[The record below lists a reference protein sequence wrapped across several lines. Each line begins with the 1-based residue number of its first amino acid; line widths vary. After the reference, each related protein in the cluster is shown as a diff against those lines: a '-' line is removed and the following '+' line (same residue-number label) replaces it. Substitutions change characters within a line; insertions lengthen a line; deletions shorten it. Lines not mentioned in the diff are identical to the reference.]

1 MKHAKC
7 YKKGYPRPRFVRDN
21 FTSLDGEWNF
31 AFDDENVGERKKWYK
46 TGVNDLKINVPF
58 AYQCAL
64 SGINVDDRHET
75 VWYSRTFTA
84 VKKRNKRLLVN
95 FEGADHEAKVWLNGE
110 LLGTHAGGYAR
121 FTFDL
126 TDHLKNGENLLVVR
140 CVDRRSALT
149 VRGKQRYVEKNIS
162 CFYTDTTGI
171 WKPVWL
177 EEVGDGY
184 LFGVS
189 ALCNYS
195 ECEAVVEYKIQ
206 RFTDGLSLETRLY
219 FDDEFVHSTEVTC
232 DDDYGKIKLD
242 LTLKNKV
249 LPMKPW
255 SAGRSGQFF
264 DVEYILKKNGID
276 PKTDLTMDQSIQ
288 FGLTAAAFTSDQSD
302 YTVEFEP
309 FATGLEL
316 EGNGYVVA
324 SLGTDS
330 GYVPYTAYCAKKSY
344 LAMHPDL
351 IQRFTSA
358 LQKGM
363 DYVNS
368 HTAEEIAKTIQPQFS
383 DTPLENITKI
393 VKRYQDQDTWK
404 ENLIFERSSFELLEN
419 ILEEAGELQTRVPY
433 ENLVTTEFAE
443 QAVK

>member
-1 MKHAKC
+1 MRVLLA
-7 YKKGYPRPRFVRDN
+7 GF
-21 FTSLDGEWNF
+21 L
-31 AFDDENVGERKKWYK
+31 A
-46 TGVNDLKINVPF
+46 
-58 AYQCAL
+58 CA
-64 SGINVDDRHET
+64 
-75 VWYSRTFTA
+75 
-84 VKKRNKRLLVN
+84 
-95 FEGADHEAKVWLNGE
+95 
-110 LLGTHAGGYAR
+110 
-121 FTFDL
+121 
-126 TDHLKNGENLLVVR
+126 
-140 CVDRRSALT
+140 
-149 VRGKQRYVEKNIS
+149 
-162 CFYTDTTGI
+162 
-171 WKPVWL
+171 
-177 EEVGDGY
+177 
-184 LFGVS
+184 
-189 ALCNYS
+189 ALCG
-195 ECEAVVEYKIQ
+195 CGK
-206 RFTDGLSLETRLY
+206 ETSGRTPVTLY
-219 FDDEFVHSTEVTC
+219 EVAHSIFYAPQYAAIELG
-232 DDDYGKIKLD
+232 YFQEEGID
-242 LTLKNKV
+242 LTLVNGAGADKV
-249 LPMKPW
+249 MTAML
-255 SAGRSGQFF
+255 AGDADIGFMGSEASIYTYVQGAEDYAVNFAQLTQRAGNFLVARQPDPDFTWQKLKGSRVLGGRAGGMPQMVF
-264 DVEYILKKNGID
+264 EYILKKNGID
-276 PKTDLTMDQSIQ
+276 PKADLTMDQSIQ

-363 DYVNS
+363 NYVNS

-433 ENLVTTEFAE
+433 EDLVTTEFAE
-443 QAVK
+443 KAVK

>member
-1 MKHAKC
+1 MV
-7 YKKGYPRPRFVRDN
+7 F
-21 FTSLDGEWNF
+21 
-31 AFDDENVGERKKWYK
+31 
-46 TGVNDLKINVPF
+46 
-58 AYQCAL
+58 
-64 SGINVDDRHET
+64 
-75 VWYSRTFTA
+75 
-84 VKKRNKRLLVN
+84 
-95 FEGADHEAKVWLNGE
+95 
-110 LLGTHAGGYAR
+110 
-121 FTFDL
+121 
-126 TDHLKNGENLLVVR
+126 
-140 CVDRRSALT
+140 
-149 VRGKQRYVEKNIS
+149 
-162 CFYTDTTGI
+162 
-171 WKPVWL
+171 
-177 EEVGDGY
+177 
-184 LFGVS
+184 
-189 ALCNYS
+189 
-195 ECEAVVEYKIQ
+195 
-206 RFTDGLSLETRLY
+206 
-219 FDDEFVHSTEVTC
+219 
-232 DDDYGKIKLD
+232 
-242 LTLKNKV
+242 
-249 LPMKPW
+249 
-255 SAGRSGQFF
+255 
-264 DVEYILKKNGID
+264 EYILKKNGID

-368 HTAEEIAKTIQPQFS
+368 HTAEEIAKTIQPQ
-383 DTPLENITKI
+383 
-393 VKRYQDQDTWK
+393 DQDTWK

>member
-1 MKHAKC
+1 MRVLLA
-7 YKKGYPRPRFVRDN
+7 GF
-21 FTSLDGEWNF
+21 L
-31 AFDDENVGERKKWYK
+31 A
-46 TGVNDLKINVPF
+46 
-58 AYQCAL
+58 CA
-64 SGINVDDRHET
+64 
-75 VWYSRTFTA
+75 
-84 VKKRNKRLLVN
+84 
-95 FEGADHEAKVWLNGE
+95 
-110 LLGTHAGGYAR
+110 
-121 FTFDL
+121 
-126 TDHLKNGENLLVVR
+126 
-140 CVDRRSALT
+140 
-149 VRGKQRYVEKNIS
+149 
-162 CFYTDTTGI
+162 
-171 WKPVWL
+171 
-177 EEVGDGY
+177 
-184 LFGVS
+184 
-189 ALCNYS
+189 ALCG
-195 ECEAVVEYKIQ
+195 CGK
-206 RFTDGLSLETRLY
+206 ETSGRTPVTLY
-219 FDDEFVHSTEVTC
+219 EVAHSIFYAPQYAAIELG
-232 DDDYGKIKLD
+232 YFQEEGID
-242 LTLKNKV
+242 LTLVNGAGADKV
-249 LPMKPW
+249 MTAML
-255 SAGRSGQFF
+255 AGDADIGFMGSEASIYTYVQGAEDYAVNFAQLTQRAGNFLVARQPDSDFTWQKLKGSRVLGGRAGGMPQMVF
-264 DVEYILKKNGID
+264 EYILKKNGID
-276 PKTDLTMDQSIQ
+276 PKADLTMDQSIQ

-363 DYVNS
+363 NYVNF

-433 ENLVTTEFAE
+433 EDLVTTQFAE
-443 QAVK
+443 EAVK